1 MPSQNLKQ
9 PKNLKISDIG
19 EKKLIKRLLSQSR
32 ALQPNSPFFDE
43 FYFKSLSDDAAL
55 INLDDKYLVVTAD
68 LLLESTHLPQDMSPK
83 EKGMKVVTVNVSDLA
98 AMGAKPIGFIL
109 SLGLP
114 GDLPLDEFDEIMDGV
129 LYSCQKY
136 DMGLTGGDTNQADEL
151 ILSGT
156 GLGVVDKNKV
166 LMKDGAH
173 PGDVVAVTGPLG
185 VAAAGF
191 EFLLLPPPIKEAIK
205 KNLKPSTLKLIQKQ
219 ALEPKARLN
228 EGIMLANTGAV
239 TSATDITDGLASEVG
254 ELVSASENGVGITLY
269 ETMIPIIPE
278 VEKVAHALDRQPMD
292 FALYYGED
300 FELLLTVKKDNFS
313 HLKDRFGLHEVGVVT
328 SSGKMEII
336 NKDGK
341 TNLLEAKGYQ
351 HFNSNDLK

>member
-1 MPSQNLKQ
+1 MPSQNLK
-9 PKNLKISDIG
+9 KSKDLKISDIG
-19 EKKLIKRLLSQSR
+19 EKKLIKRLLSRSR

-55 INLDDKYLVVTAD
+55 IDIDDKYLVVTAD
-68 LLLESTHLPQDMSPK
+68 LLLESTHLPPDMSPK
-83 EKGMKVVTVNVSDLA
+83 YKGMKVVTVNVSDLA
-98 AMGAKPIGFIL
+98 AMGAKPIGFML

-114 GDLPLDEFDEIMDGV
+114 VDLPVDEFDEIIDGV

-136 DMGLTGGDTNQADEL
+136 DMGLIGGDTNQSDEL

-156 GLGVVDKNKV
+156 ALGVVDKNKV

-191 EFLLLPPPIKEAIK
+191 EFLLSPPQVKED
-205 KNLKPSTLKLIQKQ
+205 LKRNISPSTLKLIQKQ
-219 ALEPKARLN
+219 ALEPQARLN
-228 EGIMLANTGAV
+228 EGVMLANTGAV

-254 ELVSASENGVGITLY
+254 ELVSASESRVGITLY
-269 ETMIPIIPE
+269 ETMIPLNPE
-278 VEKVAHALDRQPMD
+278 VEEMANALDKDPLD

-300 FELLLTVKKDNFS
+300 FELLLTVEKDDFS
-313 HLKDRFGLHEVGVVT
+313 HLKDQFGLYEVGVVT
-328 SSGKMEII
+328 SSGKMEIV

-341 TNLLEAKGYQ
+341 TNLLESKGYQ
-351 HFNSNDLK
+351 HFK

>member
-1 MPSQNLKQ
+1 MPSKDTKQ

-19 EKKLIKRLLSQSR
+19 EKKLIKRLLSRSR
-32 ALQPNSPFFDE
+32 ALQPNSPFFDD

-55 INLDDKYLVVTAD
+55 IDLDDKYLVVTAD
-68 LLLESTHLPQDMSPK
+68 LILESAHLPQDMSPK

-129 LYSCQKY
+129 LYSCQNY
-136 DMGLTGGDTNQADEL
+136 EIGLTGGDTNQSDEL

-156 GLGVVDKNKV
+156 GLGVVDKKKV
-166 LMKDGAH
+166 LMKDGAI
-173 PGDVVAVTGPLG
+173 PGDVVAVTDPLG

-191 EFLLLPPPIKEAIK
+191 EFLLSPPPVKEVLK
-205 KNLKPSTLKLIQKQ
+205 KNLKPSTLKLIKKH
-219 ALEPKARLN
+219 AIEPQARLN
-228 EGIMLANTGAV
+228 EGIMLADTGAV

-269 ETMIPIIPE
+269 ETLIPIIPE
-278 VEKVAHALDRQPMD
+278 VEEVAHALNKDPLD

-300 FELLLTVKKDNFS
+300 FELLLTVEKDDFS
-313 HLKDRFGLHEVGVVT
+313 HLKDQFGLYEVGVVT
-328 SSGKMEII
+328 SSGKMEIV

-341 TNLLEAKGYQ
+341 TNLLESKGYQ
-351 HFNSNDLK
+351 HFK

>member
-19 EKKLIKRLLSQSR
+19 EKKLIKRLLSRSR

-191 EFLLLPPPIKEAIK
+191 ELLLSPPPIKEAIK

-351 HFNSNDLK
+351 HFKP

>member
-1 MPSQNLKQ
+1 MPSENIKQ
-9 PKNLKISDIG
+9 QKNLKISDIG
-19 EKKLIKRLLSQSR
+19 EKKLIKRLLSRSR
-32 ALQPNSPFFDE
+32 TLQPNSPFFDE

-55 INLDDKYLVVTAD
+55 IDLDDKYLVVTAD
-68 LLLESTHLPQDMSPK
+68 LLLESAHLPQDMSPK
-83 EKGMKVVTVNVSDLA
+83 EKGMKVVTVNISDLA

-129 LYSCQKY
+129 LYCCQKY

-156 GLGVVDKNKV
+156 ILGLVDKKKV
-166 LMKDGAH
+166 LMKSGAN

-191 EFLLLPPPIKEAIK
+191 EFFLSPPPLKETLE
-205 KNLKPSTLKLIQKQ
+205 NELKPSTLKLIQEK
-219 ALEPKARLN
+219 ALTPIARLN
-228 EGIMLANTGAV
+228 EGIMLANTSVV
-239 TSATDITDGLASEVG
+239 TSATDITDGLASEVD
-254 ELVSASENGVGITLY
+254 ELVSASENRIGITLY
-269 ETMIPIIPE
+269 EALIPIIPE
-278 VEKVAHALDRQPMD
+278 VEEVAHALNKDPLD

-300 FELLLTVKKDNFS
+300 FELLLTVEKDDFS
-313 HLKDRFGLHEVGVVT
+313 HLKDQFGLYEVGVVT
-328 SSGKMEII
+328 SSGKMEIV

-341 TNLLEAKGYQ
+341 TNLLESKGYQ
-351 HFNSNDLK
+351 HFE

>member
-1 MPSQNLKQ
+1 MPSKKLYKS
-9 PKNLKISDIG
+9 KNLKISDIG
-19 EKKLIKRLLSQSR
+19 EKKLIKRLLSRSR

-55 INLDDKYLVVTAD
+55 IDLDDKYLVITAD

-98 AMGAKPIGFIL
+98 AMGATPIGFML

-114 GDLPLDEFDEIMDGV
+114 GTLPLDEFDEIIEGI
-129 LYSCQKY
+129 LHSCQKY
-136 DMGLTGGDTNQADEL
+136 DIGLTGGDTNQANEL

-156 GLGVVDKNKV
+156 ILGLVDKKKV
-166 LMKDGAH
+166 LMKSGAS

-191 EFLLLPPPIKEAIK
+191 EFLLSPPLVKET
-205 KNLKPSTLKLIQKQ
+205 LKAEINPSTLRLITKK
-219 ALEPKARLN
+219 ALEPQARLK

-239 TSATDITDGLASEVG
+239 TSATDITDGLASEVD
-254 ELVSASENGVGITLY
+254 ELISASSNNIGITLY
-269 ETMIPIIPE
+269 QTLIPIIPE
-278 VEKVAHALDRQPMD
+278 VEEIATLLDHDPLE

-300 FELLLTVKKDNFS
+300 FELLLTIKKDDFV
-313 HLKDRFGLHEVGVVT
+313 HLKDQFGLQEVGVVT

-341 TNLLEAKGYQ
+341 TNLLKDKGYQ
-351 HFNSNDLK
+351 HFK